1 MIPANDN
8 TTATWS
14 SVYYSEGADRFHV
27 ELRHGEDLIRQA
39 SRIMSART
47 ASAMAGTWLLLA
59 MRGDIPATPMTRLD
73 AAIQEVQ
80 ERRMAKRPPQEFD
93 TSALPLFGDQR
104 HQLDL
109 F

>member
-1 MIPANDN
+1 MNPANDN

-14 SVYYSEGADRFHV
+14 SAYFPEGADRHRV
-27 ELRHGEDLIRQA
+27 ELRFGDQLIREA
-39 SRIMSART
+39 SRIMSAST

-59 MRGDIPATPMTRLD
+59 MRGDIPATPSTRLD
-73 AAIQEVQ
+73 AAIQKVQ
-80 ERRMAKRPPQEFD
+80 ERRFKRRPPQEFD